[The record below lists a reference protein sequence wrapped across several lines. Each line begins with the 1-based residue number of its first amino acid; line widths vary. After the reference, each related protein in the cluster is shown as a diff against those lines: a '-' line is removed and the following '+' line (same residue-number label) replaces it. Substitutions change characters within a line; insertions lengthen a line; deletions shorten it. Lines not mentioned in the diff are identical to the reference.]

1 MPVRCNSS
9 EIKCAP
15 RWSASLY
22 ICVPVCTFFCK
33 YLGPVCQENY
43 PQVGTVCWVEKS
55 RDYLH
60 ECVNTEGFKIFTQ
73 HVIIPFLYT
82 TRSHEVH
89 MVNTKERGLWT
100 SAKTHSLCK
109 SIIQYVHS
117 EITDDRSFQVPA
129 LLQRLAMEQTMQCG
143 TDYLAWQVKSLTVTC
158 KRSLWNHQLT
168 SLLSSSLTQINRI
181 ERKTSFIVKGCSC
194 LNVNHPEDNQIDA
207 TILSWCFWILYMSCY
222 SLGQACLAYVS
233 VTRMWFVLTCVVLVC
248 FAFLAP
254 VCQDTAASVF
264 LSFLLLSF

>member
-1 MPVRCNSS
+1 MPRDSFSAHLLPSYFSRSLSRGTIKALLYCTYVLPLALTVHFYPWSAQMHLTHSHKMPVRCNSS

-117 EITDDRSFQVPA
+117 EITDDQKVGAKRRQLHTFHVRRGPCQK
-129 LLQRLAMEQTMQCG
+129 RLG
-143 TDYLAWQVKSLTVTC
+143 GPPI
-158 KRSLWNHQLT
+158 T
-168 SLLSSSLTQINRI
+168 SGN
-181 ERKTSFIVKGCSC
+181 
-194 LNVNHPEDNQIDA
+194 DNTGDKWRQ
-207 TILSWCFWILYMSCY
+207 
-222 SLGQACLAYVS
+222 
-233 VTRMWFVLTCVVLVC
+233 
-248 FAFLAP
+248 
-254 VCQDTAASVF
+254 
-264 LSFLLLSF
+264 